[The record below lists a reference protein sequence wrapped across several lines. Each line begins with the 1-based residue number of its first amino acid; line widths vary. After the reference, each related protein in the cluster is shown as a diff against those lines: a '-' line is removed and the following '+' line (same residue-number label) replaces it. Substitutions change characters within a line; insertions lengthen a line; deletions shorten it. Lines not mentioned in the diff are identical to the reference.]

1 MYLFSVLIGLLNFL
15 VRLSNNLGV
24 DDDDYDDDDDDDDY
38 DDDDDDDNNNR
49 VVCKDKKA
57 SDKWHAVQ
65 IGVQYVERCWT
76 KTELG
81 W

>member
-15 VRLSNNLGV
+15 VRLSNNLGL
-24 DDDDYDDDDDDDDY
+24 DDDDDDDD
-38 DDDDDDDNNNR
+38 DDDNR

>member
-15 VRLSNNLGV
+15 VRLSNNLGL
-24 DDDDYDDDDDDDDY
+24 DDDDDDDDNN
-38 DDDDDDDNNNR
+38 NNNR

>member
-1 MYLFSVLIGLLNFL
+1 MYLFSVLIGLFNFL
-15 VRLSNNLGV
+15 VRLSNNLGL
-24 DDDDYDDDDDDDDY
+24 DD

>member
-24 DDDDYDDDDDDDDY
+24 DDDDY